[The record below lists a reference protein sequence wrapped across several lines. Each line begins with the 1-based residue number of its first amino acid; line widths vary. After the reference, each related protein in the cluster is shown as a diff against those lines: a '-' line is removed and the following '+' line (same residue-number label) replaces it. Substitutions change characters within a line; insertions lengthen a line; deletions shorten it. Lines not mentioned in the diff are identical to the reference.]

1 MTIEISALPEM
12 AVGTCL
18 RSRTGTK
25 TIPVFLPA
33 DEEASWS
40 LPLTSPY
47 YQTAH
52 SNQKTPIPISSR

>member
-52 SNQKTPIPISSR
+52 